1 MRRCATKR
9 RTSRYSLCRFQFRDK
24 APATPKLNVIA
35 VDELPSVFECG
46 VVIRGIEPMHS
57 VATGRV
63 GRLGGRVAVA
73 HMELVNDTDEQIAAG
88 SAAYIAG

>member
-46 VVIRGIEPMHS
+46 VVIRGIEPMREQKMT
-57 VATGRV
+57 VKALNVV
-63 GRLGGRVAVA
+63 GPES
-73 HMELVNDTDEQIAAG
+73 HPIAARRNASE
-88 SAAYIAG
+88 SA